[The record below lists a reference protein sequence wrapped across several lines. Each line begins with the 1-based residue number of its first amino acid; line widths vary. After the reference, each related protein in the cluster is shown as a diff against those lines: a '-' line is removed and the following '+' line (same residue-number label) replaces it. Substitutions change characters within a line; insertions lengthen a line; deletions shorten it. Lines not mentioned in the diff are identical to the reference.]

1 MEKNLHD
8 AFTMSASSF
17 DFLKWLNLIALVV
30 VICVNI
36 LAVSTTL
43 IGGKV
48 TAQISDQNPT
58 LITPAGYV
66 FSIWSVIYI
75 LLAVFVISQL
85 LTSGK
90 EVREKVGWLFIISS
104 ILNIVWLFLWQYELL
119 LFSVVIMFLL
129 LITLILIYLRLDVG
143 KPVTRLR
150 EKIVFHLPFSVY
162 LGWITIA
169 TIANVAAAAVSINW
183 DGFGISPETWAILVL
198 VIALLIAML
207 ILLTRKDIVY
217 GLVII
222 WALIGIAVKQSLN
235 QNIVT
240 MVEIIVI
247 ILALTMIATTLFS
260 RLKHQRKKQ

>member
-1 MEKNLHD
+1 
-8 AFTMSASSF
+8 
-17 DFLKWLNLIALVV
+17 
-30 VICVNI
+30 
-36 LAVSTTL
+36 
-43 IGGKV
+43 
-48 TAQISDQNPT
+48 
-58 LITPAGYV
+58 
-66 FSIWSVIYI
+66 
-75 LLAVFVISQL
+75 
-85 LTSGK
+85 
-90 EVREKVGWLFIISS
+90 
-104 ILNIVWLFLWQYELL
+104 
-119 LFSVVIMFLL
+119 
-129 LITLILIYLRLDVG
+129 
-143 KPVTRLR
+143 
-150 EKIVFHLPFSVY
+150 VY